1 MSIILVKI
9 AIITKN
15 HIKVITVKIGEKLK
29 NAREDLDL
37 SQNDVARLIPMNQ
50 SNYSKIERNI
60 QEPNLEQFKQICL
73 ILKLEP
79 SELLEMDKINTIN
92 KKDAELLKDIK
103 ELIKKHS

>member
-37 SQNDVARLIPMNQ
+37 SQNDVAQLIPMNQ